1 MVGEEYFLAGQ
12 LVTVGPWQDRWFL
25 HSQEKR
31 LRFTVCSGGFKR
43 NPSQILR
50 SESKLFKGPE
60 TRFK

>member
-1 MVGEEYFLAGQ
+1 MAPGRTDGFYIVKK
-12 LVTVGPWQDRWFL
+12 
-25 HSQEKR
+25 KR